1 MMVWG
6 EGDTPALRES
16 YPQWYPPHSSSLEL
30 PAYWLRRSRTWW
42 WTGHPLSWGVW
53 GGDNGRPPPFTR
65 PADFSEV
72 GSYRDF
78 STRTPLVVVYVGGGV
93 RQCLQQYTWSIS
105 FLFWLTPSSTL
116 TGHLHPTSITN
127 FSTAQIFFFT
137 QKIFFSTQRST
148 EAGLERLFGEDQ
160 S

>member
-1 MMVWG
+1 MASSFLSNRFDRMAHRAPFLLIEEWYAMMVWG

-30 PAYWLRRSRTWW
+30 PPYWLRRSRTWW

-53 GGDNGRPPPFTR
+53 GGNNGRPPPFTR

-78 STRTPLVVVYVGGGV
+78 STRTPLVVVYVGGGYV
-93 RQCLQQYTWSIS
+93 SASNNT
-105 FLFWLTPSSTL
+105 
-116 TGHLHPTSITN
+116 H
-127 FSTAQIFFFT
+127 
-137 QKIFFSTQRST
+137 
-148 EAGLERLFGEDQ
+148 EASPFCFD
-160 S
+160 